1 MFLVSGFWLRSWKVW
16 FFVVFLFICVCIS
29 VFLLSCFFMC
39 FLISLYVFLFPGS
52 SLIIISGNN
61 YSCFCKNDSGGFKKD
76 LASWVLPFL
85 GCLLSAPEVK
95 LSVTLTLLFLVYVYV
110 IHVSLRFWFDFYF
123 YFCSWIGLINILQR
137 SGLMLTR
144 YFAFMGF
151 HF

>member
-1 MFLVSGFWLRSWKVW
+1 
-16 FFVVFLFICVCIS
+16 
-29 VFLLSCFFMC
+29 LLSCCEVCIFMC
-39 FLISLYVFLFPGS
+39 FDFFVLIWFLGS
-52 SLIIISGNN
+52 CLIIISGNN

-95 LSVTLTLLFLVYVYV
+95 LSFPLTLLLLVYVYV
-110 IHVSLRFWFDFYF
+110 IYVSLRFWFDFYF
-123 YFCSWIGLINILQR
+123 YFCSWIGLIIILQR

-151 HF
+151 HFLSSL